1 MATPTTLAELAPFWR
16 ADDNEGV
23 SLESVSKE
31 IAAYKPG
38 GTFAE
43 DYAAFVQLLQVVAHP
58 KVGAVAIAKPGDKA
72 EGDEGEEKA
81 ENSRVGVRNHVV
93 DVGTAKCLSCAPPR
107 GASHPG
113 PPPDPPRAGV
123 LPLHLTVTELVFY
136 NCGMGLEA
144 VELLAATVPRCLTL
158 EKATVAV
165 EYNPLPRAEAPAPD
179 AEAPGDEAAPAPDP
193 ACVFARFLAENVP
206 ARAVSLRGD
215 GLGDGGARAV
225 ADALARNTW
234 VLTLN
239 LFDNGIGDAG
249 APPSSAPRYNTML
262 KTLSLSNNACGDG
275 TAAAAAATLAAHEA
289 ALGRLADLNKAIASG
304 KKPKAKPG
312 ELRPPAGAGAR
323 YDERQRA
330 GPRGAAQAPAE
341 RRGGAAARAARVGR
355 RRGLRAGNKALEILN
370 LSNNKISDAALAA
383 RGLRALRRPFAA
395 RAGGRARATQASPS
409 TARLQARRRGPRGQP
424 HAQRIDYDVGV
435 ELSAS
440 ETRSSSEGGRR

>member
-93 DVGTAKCLSCAPPR
+93 DVGTAKCLSCARRAAHRTRGRRRTRRRAGRRGGVQPAAARR
-107 GASHPG
+107 GA
-113 PPPDPPRAGV
+113 
-123 LPLHLTVTELVFY
+123 
-136 NCGMGLEA
+136 
-144 VELLAATVPRCLTL
+144 
-158 EKATVAV
+158 
-165 EYNPLPRAEAPAPD
+165 APD
-179 AEAPGDEAAPAPDP
+179 AEAPGDEAAPRPDP

-239 LFDNGIGDAG
+239 LFDDAP
-249 APPSSAPRYNTML
+249 ASATRR
-262 KTLSLSNNACGDG
+262 AV
-275 TAAAAAATLAAHEA
+275 AAHEA

-312 ELRPPAGAGAR
+312 ELRPPL
-323 YDERQRA
+323 E
-330 GPRGAAQAPAE
+330 
-341 RRGGAAARAARVGR
+341 RGGARAR
-355 RRGLRAGNKALEILN
+355 RR
-370 LSNNKISDAALAA
+370 
-383 RGLRALRRPFAA
+383 
-395 RAGGRARATQASPS
+395 ASPS
-409 TARLQARRRGPRGQP
+409 TAPTSSSPPRSARSTSRAPG
-424 HAQRIDYDVGV
+424 IDDDVGV
-435 ELSAS
+435 ELARVS
-440 ETRSSSEGGRR
+440 EDKVVL

>member
-93 DVGTAKCLSCAPPR
+93 DVGTAKCLSC
-107 GASHPG
+107 
-113 PPPDPPRAGV
+113 V

-158 EKATVAV
+158 EKVAV

-249 APPSSAPRYNTML
+249 GAAVVGAARYNTML

-275 TAAAAAATLAAHEA
+275 TAAAAAATLVGGPVDDAAKAAHEA

-312 ELRPPAGAGAR
+312 ELLPPNVEEVPPLEPLVSA
-323 YDERQRA
+323 
-330 GPRGAAQAPAE
+330 
-341 RRGGAAARAARVGR
+341 GGADYAR
-355 RRGLRAGNKALEILN
+355 GNKALEILN
-370 LSNNKISDAALAA
+370 LSNNKISDDGARAALAA
-383 RGLRALRRPFAA
+383 FSREPVDGLDFKLAA
-395 RAGGRARATQASPS
+395 AVREVNLTRNG
-409 TARLQARRRGPRGQP
+409 
-424 HAQRIDYDVGV
+424 IDDDVGV
-435 ELSAS
+435 ELARVS
-440 ETRSSSEGGRR
+440 EDKVVL

>member
-93 DVGTAKCLSCAPPR
+93 DVGTAKCLSCAPPAHRTR
-107 GASHPG
+107 GRRRTRAA
-113 PPPDPPRAGV
+113 RAGV

-136 NCGMGLEA
+136 NCGMGLGA
-144 VELLAATVPRCLTL
+144 VGLA
-158 EKATVAV
+158 ATVAV

-193 ACVFARFLAENVP
+193 ACVFAWFLAENVP
-206 ARAVSLRGD
+206 RVSLRGD
-215 GLGDGGARAV
+215 GPATAARAPSRTRSRATRGSSRSTSSTTASATPGGAV
-225 ADALARNTW
+225 
-234 VLTLN
+234 V
-239 LFDNGIGDAG
+239 G
-249 APPSSAPRYNTML
+249 AARYNTML

-275 TAAAAAATLAAHEA
+275 TAAAAAATLVGGPVDDAATAGRHKRANFPTSKAPIA
-289 ALGRLADLNKAIASG
+289 AMFHSL
-304 KKPKAKPG
+304 
-312 ELRPPAGAGAR
+312 PPNVEEVPPLEPLVSA
-323 YDERQRA
+323 
-330 GPRGAAQAPAE
+330 
-341 RRGGAAARAARVGR
+341 GGADYAR
-355 RRGLRAGNKALEILN
+355 GNKALEILN
-370 LSNNKISDAALAA
+370 LSNNKISDDGARAALAA
-383 RGLRALRRPFAA
+383 FAAPALSRRA
-395 RAGGRARATQASPS
+395 RAGGRARDAGEPVDGLDFKLAAAVREVNLTRAASTTTS
-409 TARLQARRRGPRGQP
+409 AS
-424 HAQRIDYDVGV
+424 
-435 ELSAS
+435 SAS
-440 ETRSSSEGGRR
+440 ETRRPLRGGRR